1 MTKRR
6 TGDSFETH
14 IGSVSGPV
22 HTGKG
27 DIVIERWDAQGTTAA
42 DLEALHALFSNLR
55 GRVAA
60 EAPPELAE
68 EAQVQVDTLEK
79 ATTAEEPDLSAMERV
94 RDWFLQHLPSVA
106 GAVTSLLV
114 NPILG
119 KVIEAAG
126 DLAAGELRRRFGQ
139 QEETPLDSPW

>member
-6 TGDSFETH
+6 KGDTFETH

-27 DIVIERWDAQGTTAA
+27 DIIVERWDVRGVTAA
-42 DLEALHALFSNLR
+42 DLEALRALFAGLQE
-55 GRVAA
+55 RVAA
-60 EAPPELAE
+60 EAPPELAD
-68 EAQVQVDTLEK
+68 EAQSQVNTLEK
-79 ATTAEEPDLSAMERV
+79 AATAKEPDLSTMERV
-94 RDWFLQHLPSVA
+94 RDWFVEHLPSIA
-106 GAVTSLLV
+106 GSVTSLLV

-119 KVIEAAG
+119 KVVEAAG

-139 QEETPLDSPW
+139 QEEYAP

>member
-1 MTKRR
+1 MTKRG
-6 TGDSFETH
+6 TGDTFETH

-27 DIVIERWDAQGTTAA
+27 DILIERWETRGVTAA
-42 DLEALHALFSNLR
+42 DLEALRDQFADLR

-60 EAPPELAE
+60 EAPPALAS
-68 EAQVQVDTLEK
+68 EAQAQVDVLEK
-79 ATTAEEPDLSAMERV
+79 AATAEKPDLSAMERV
-94 RDWFLQHLPSVA
+94 RDWFVEHLPSIA
-106 GAVTSLLV
+106 GSVTALLV

-119 KVIEAAG
+119 QVVEAAG

-139 QEETPLDSPW
+139 QEAGT